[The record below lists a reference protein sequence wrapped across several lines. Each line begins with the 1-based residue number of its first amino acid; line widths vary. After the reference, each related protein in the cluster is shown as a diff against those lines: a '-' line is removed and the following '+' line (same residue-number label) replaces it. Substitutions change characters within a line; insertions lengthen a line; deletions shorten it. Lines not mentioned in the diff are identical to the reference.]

1 MAPST
6 VQRRT
11 QQKTTMTTTTKSSS
25 LNKSQQVKPF
35 CKVCYDT
42 GKPELL
48 FSNHFVRETRDPNS
62 RIVCPTLLALECR
75 YCFVRGHTVSKCPK
89 LEKVKAEGECNHSA
103 CHAPRKTKPL
113 SRDSDTESNGFSL
126 LYSSDDEND
135 DIETNVTVS
144 TKSTDM
150 FPYLNNSGITVN
162 EVSNKTYA
170 AALMSILSEKQS
182 FSHSGH
188 QRWPPNTTNSKGCF
202 ASAPPLVVPGW
213 VLRLETPLGSPPLW
227 TPTPERVWKKPVANG
242 YVGEKQWNV
251 VEDDASCVSSVS
263 TSSSCV
269 GFTSPL
275 VTYKPRSSVDVTDL
289 RSVKS
294 TDDGYQE
301 GQASPKIEVNVD
313 LRKVF
318 KNTHNYSAPGSWAD
332 ASDSDDE

>member
-11 QQKTTMTTTTKSSS
+11 QQKTTMTTTNKSSS

-42 GKPELL
+42 GKPEQL

-62 RIVCPTLLALECR
+62 RITCPTLLALECR

-89 LEKVKAEGECNHSA
+89 LEKVKAEAECNHSA

-113 SRDSDTESNGFSL
+113 SRDSDEESNGFSL
-126 LYSSDDEND
+126 LYSSDNED
-135 DIETNVTVS
+135 DGDDETNITADI
-144 TKSTDM
+144 DM

-170 AALMSILSEKQS
+170 AALMSIL
-182 FSHSGH
+182 
-188 QRWPPNTTNSKGCF
+188 
-202 ASAPPLVVPGW
+202 
-213 VLRLETPLGSPPLW
+213 
-227 TPTPERVWKKPVANG
+227 KKPV
-242 YVGEKQWNV
+242 VDV
-251 VEDDASCVSSVS
+251 RDDASCVSSVS
-263 TSSSCV
+263 TSSFVDGFLGNESEFCAASLGRSAKLASCAQYI
-269 GFTSPL
+269 TP
-275 VTYKPRSSVDVTDL
+275 
-289 RSVKS
+289 VK
-294 TDDGYQE
+294 
-301 GQASPKIEVNVD
+301 INMD

-318 KNTHNYSAPGSWAD
+318 KNTHKYSAPGSWAD

>member
-1 MAPST
+1 VICRTSTLLIFSGIIVTFNISLRSDFYLNMAPST

-42 GKPELL
+42 GKPDHL

-62 RIVCPTLLALECR
+62 RITCPTLLALECR

-89 LEKVKAEGECNHSA
+89 LEKVKADGECNHTA

-113 SRDSDTESNGFSL
+113 SRDSDEESNGFSL

-135 DIETNVTVS
+135 DIETNITAE
-144 TKSTDM
+144 TSTDV
-150 FPYLNNSGITVN
+150 FPDLNNSGITVN

-182 FSHSGH
+182 FS
-188 QRWPPNTTNSKGCF
+188 TTKFEGSF
-202 ASAPPLVVPGW
+202 ATGEL
-213 VLRLETPLGSPPLW
+213 
-227 TPTPERVWKKPVANG
+227 WKKPV
-242 YVGEKQWNV
+242 VDV
-251 VEDDASCVSSVS
+251 CDDASCVSSVS

-269 GFTSPL
+269 QYITP
-275 VTYKPRSSVDVTDL
+275 
-289 RSVKS
+289 VKN
-294 TDDGYQE
+294 TMNFRE
-301 GQASPKIEVNVD
+301 
-313 LRKVF
+313 VF
-318 KNTHNYSAPGSWAD
+318 KNTHKYNYPGSWAD